1 MQEDKKE
8 FTLKQMVEILKKGWL
23 TILIYV
29 LVAAIIF
36 GSVAAIVK
44 TVATTNEYRA
54 KIGFVSTVEPDAL
67 NDLYSSDTI
76 NKALLALNMNEED
89 IPGYIDL
96 IRSSISI
103 TPVVYSTQTDT
114 ETQFVPSSYLVTM
127 SEINGLSESKSVQ
140 VLNQMVVTFIEE
152 YNFKNTSSTITTENE
167 QAFANYTS
175 KDYVEIAY
183 ELQNKIQAMMK
194 VAQSLSYRTSSINK
208 EFSNLHANLEVLDKS
223 ITSFEEYVVVK
234 GITKSVLGLT
244 AEEYLNM
251 MITNAQSE
259 QVMYEAVAQKW
270 KEIADSVIANQS
282 PSVSVDGG
290 IIVGEGDSEA
300 YYEFL
305 SKYMEAEKSAAE
317 ANAEVSYWQAKLAKF
332 QAATAFPD
340 ATEDDQA
347 KYIKES
353 DDRVAEYV
361 DATIQMIERY
371 NSLVQAYNSSGLA
384 SSSSANLITPAYAVS
399 TSMISN
405 TVMLLIIVLAVV
417 VAALTGFVRVRSKY
431 IVSIANAQTNV

>member
-208 EFSNLHANLEVLDKS
+208 EFANLHANLEVLDKS

-270 KEIADSVIANQS
+270 KEIADSVIANHS
-282 PSVSVDGG
+282 PSDSVDGG
-290 IIVGEGDSEA
+290 IIVGEGDSEV

-361 DATIQMIERY
+361 DVTIQMIERY
-371 NSLVQAYNSSGLA
+371 NSLVQAYNNSGLA

>member
-208 EFSNLHANLEVLDKS
+208 EFANLHADLEVLDKS

-270 KEIADSVIANQS
+270 KEIADSVIANHS

-371 NSLVQAYNSSGLA
+371 NSLVQAYNNSGLA